1 MILLSLGLLS
11 ELNKKQVSILA
22 GLLQCLNIPPEG
34 TKSLHGCSLL
44 PALGASMFSP
54 VISDSGR
61 PESKQVFFAPLNQGI
76 EKSSDLLPEK

>member
-44 PALGASMFSP
+44 PALGAVSENEFTFIMMRSM
-54 VISDSGR
+54 VTGR
-61 PESKQVFFAPLNQGI
+61 QAWHQN
-76 EKSSDLLPEK
+76 SS

>member
-1 MILLSLGLLS
+1 
-11 ELNKKQVSILA
+11 
-22 GLLQCLNIPPEG
+22 
-34 TKSLHGCSLL
+34 
-44 PALGASMFSP
+44 MFSP